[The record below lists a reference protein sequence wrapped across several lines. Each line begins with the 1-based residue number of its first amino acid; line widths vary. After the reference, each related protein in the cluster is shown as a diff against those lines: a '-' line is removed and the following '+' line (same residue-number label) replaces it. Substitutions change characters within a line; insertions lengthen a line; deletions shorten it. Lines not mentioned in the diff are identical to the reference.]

1 MQGKLAQVL
10 SDIDAVLLGKQHA
23 VKLSLA
29 CLLAGGHLLLEDLP
43 GMGKTTL
50 SKALA
55 KALNLSFN
63 RVQFTAD
70 LFPSDLLGV
79 SVYRR
84 EEDRF
89 QFVRGPVFC
98 HILLADEI
106 NRTPPKTQSALLEAM
121 AEGQVSVDGESHILP
136 EPFFVIAT
144 QNPQFQSGTYPLP
157 ESQLD
162 RFTMCLSLGY
172 PSPETERALLLGNAE
187 DALQSMPQRLS
198 GEQMLAIKTEVAGL
212 HVSPALVDYLQ
223 RLLQA
228 SRDSEHFEHGLSPRA
243 GMSVLACARAWAY
256 LNDRD
261 HVTPDDIQAV
271 FIPVCSH
278 RLQGD
283 SPQWVAQRLEAI
295 VAATPVV

>member
-1 MQGKLAQVL
+1 MKVKLSQVL
-10 SDIDAVLLGKQHA
+10 SDIDAVLLGKHHA

-29 CLLAGGHLLLEDLP
+29 CLLAGGHLLLEDMP

-98 HILLADEI
+98 HVLLADEI

-121 AEGQVSVDGESHILP
+121 AEQQVTVDGESHLLP
-136 EPFFVIAT
+136 SPFFVIAT
-144 QNPQFQSGTYPLP
+144 QNPQFQAGTFSLP

-162 RFTMCLSLGY
+162 RFMMCLNLGY

-187 DALQSMPQRLS
+187 DALRDMPQRLS
-198 GEQMLAIKTEVAGL
+198 VDEVLSLRAQVDAV
-212 HVSPALVDYLQ
+212 HVSPTLVDYLQ
-223 RLLQA
+223 RLLQS
-228 SRDSEHFEHGLSPRA
+228 SRDSEFFEHGLSPRA
-243 GMSVLACARAWAY
+243 GMAVLACAKAWAM
-256 LNDRD
+256 LDGRD
-261 HVTPDDIQAV
+261 HVSPDDIQAV
-271 FIPVCSH
+271 FVPVCSH
-278 RLQGD
+278 RLQGE
-283 SPQWVAQRLEAI
+283 SLSWVGQRLEAML
-295 VAATPVV
+295 AATAVV

>member
-1 MQGKLAQVL
+1 LKDQLSQVL
-10 SDIDAVLLGKQHA
+10 CDIDAVLLGKHHA

-29 CLLAGGHLLLEDLP
+29 CLLAGGHLLLEDMP

-98 HILLADEI
+98 HVLLADEI

-121 AEGQVSVDGESHILP
+121 AEQQVTVDGESHLLP
-136 EPFFVIAT
+136 SPFFVIAT
-144 QNPQFQSGTYPLP
+144 QNPQFQAGTFSLP

-162 RFTMCLSLGY
+162 RFMMCLNLGY

-187 DALQSMPQRLS
+187 DALRDMPQRLS
-198 GEQMLAIKTEVAGL
+198 VDEVLSLRAQVDAV
-212 HVSPALVDYLQ
+212 HVSPTLVDYLQ
-223 RLLQA
+223 RLLQS
-228 SRDSEHFEHGLSPRA
+228 SRDSEFFEHGLSPRA
-243 GMSVLACARAWAY
+243 GMAVLACAKAWAM
-256 LNDRD
+256 LDGRD
-261 HVTPDDIQAV
+261 HVSPDDIQAV
-271 FIPVCSH
+271 FVPVCSH
-278 RLQGD
+278 RLQGE
-283 SPQWVAQRLEAI
+283 SLSWVGQRLEAML
-295 VAATPVV
+295 AATAVV